1 MRWVAGWAA
10 ARASSLSPCGDGCKT
25 LGELSAKPGQRPL
38 NFSGLTAQ
46 MLCRSLNGGRSVSDK
61 NPIGQE
67 LQEFQQIA
75 ARGLKCR
82 GLLVHRFRERVRDGG
97 ERHFHVAGEE
107 RTATHSDTSQVCLV
121 ADECERLDFWILVE
135 PARQCCHL
143 CESAKPA
150 GRDMLYVVPFA
161 LKQNKVV
168 PLGRWHGL
176 REFQK
181 IQRYRQVQL

>member
-46 MLCRSLNGGRSVSDK
+46 MLCRSLNGGRSDSDK
-61 NPIGQE
+61 
-67 LQEFQQIA
+67 
-75 ARGLKCR
+75 
-82 GLLVHRFRERVRDGG
+82 
-97 ERHFHVAGEE
+97 
-107 RTATHSDTSQVCLV
+107 SQVCLV
-121 ADECERLDFWILVE
+121 ADECERLDFRILVE
-135 PARQCCHL
+135 PARQCRHL
-143 CESAKPA
+143 CESAKPT
-150 GRDMLYVVPFA
+150 GRDMLHVGFFA